1 MDSVKTR
8 LEEMDR
14 QLEGEWEALRDD
26 ALRLAQLALNQ
37 QEGPLSL
44 LSPSLRSSFVS
55 ARARQEDLERRLE
68 QRTAR
73 LERLNQGQERL
84 SLLTRQKAEEGRKL
98 GELETLIGAV
108 ALEQASGPAADSA
121 LKEALA
127 PLVAQRETLYGA
139 EGFLGRIRRSL
150 YQMREEGRFRSVFH
164 VLEEKGLL
172 DLLTGER
179 AQSLV
184 AEWKALHAT
193 VGDREEEIRM
203 ASHSLSAQQ
212 LTSPDDSRLEQDLAA
227 AEADSR
233 ESGIAYGMQ
242 LFDSGH
248 KWLGPEVGDDILDVV
263 QSMLSHR
270 QAMDDLHRQAEK
282 EKDWAAIEDFRSM
295 IGFNRSKIDSLR
307 AEIGRLE
314 GEIAALEEANRGLEK
329 KIANV
334 KERMR

>member
-26 ALRLAQLALNQ
+26 ALRLAQLALSQ

-55 ARARQEDLERRLE
+55 ARARQEDLEHRLE

-73 LERLNQGQERL
+73 LERLNRGQERL

-164 VLEEKGLL
+164 VLEENG
-172 DLLTGER
+172 
-179 AQSLV
+179 
-184 AEWKALHAT
+184 
-193 VGDREEEIRM
+193 REGAVPRGRVE
-203 ASHSLSAQQ
+203 
-212 LTSPDDSRLEQDLAA
+212 
-227 AEADSR
+227 
-233 ESGIAYGMQ
+233 
-242 LFDSGH
+242 
-248 KWLGPEVGDDILDVV
+248 GPPCHCG
-263 QSMLSHR
+263 
-270 QAMDDLHRQAEK
+270 
-282 EKDWAAIEDFRSM
+282 
-295 IGFNRSKIDSLR
+295 
-307 AEIGRLE
+307 
-314 GEIAALEEANRGLEK
+314 
-329 KIANV
+329 
-334 KERMR
+334 

>member
-14 QLEGEWEALRDD
+14 QLEGEWEALRGD
-26 ALRLAQLALNQ
+26 ALRLAQLALSQ

-55 ARARQEDLERRLE
+55 ASARQEDLERRLE

-73 LERLNQGQERL
+73 LERLNRGQERL
-84 SLLTRQKAEEGRKL
+84 SLLTRQKAEE
-98 GELETLIGAV
+98 A
-108 ALEQASGPAADSA
+108 GPAADSA

-127 PLVAQRETLYGA
+127 PLVAQRETLSGA

-233 ESGIAYGMQ
+233 ESGITYGMQ

-314 GEIAALEEANRGLEK
+314 GEIAALEEANRDLEK

-334 KERMR
+334 EERMR